1 MMLTEMIQTQAK
13 MPQIQKYM
21 KQDRILLSP
30 YMSSFWPVI
39 LYKCGTSSAS
49 SLKNMMS
56 LNLKPTSVYFAAES
70 GGFGIGFHFLIVKK
84 TI

>member
-1 MMLTEMIQTQAK
+1 
-13 MPQIQKYM
+13 M

-30 YMSSFWPVI
+30 YVPSFWPLI
-39 LYKCGTSSAS
+39 LYKCGTSFAH

-70 GGFGIGFHFLIVKK
+70 GDFEKGFHFLIVKK